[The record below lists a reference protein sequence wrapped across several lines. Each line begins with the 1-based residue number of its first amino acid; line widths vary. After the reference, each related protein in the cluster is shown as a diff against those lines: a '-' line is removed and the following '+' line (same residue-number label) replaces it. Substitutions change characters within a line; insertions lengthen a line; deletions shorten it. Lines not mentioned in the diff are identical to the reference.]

1 MRMMRYVIVGG
12 GVAGTAAADAIRKR
26 DPGGSIIILT
36 DEEYSLWSKIRLPEM
51 FSGSIDAEGLVIH
64 KPRWYER
71 RDIDLRTGEVV
82 DSVDPESKVVT
93 TSKGEEVPYDRLL
106 LATGGQPFVPPI
118 PGADLDNVFTIRKLT
133 EAAQVHDR
141 LKDLPRVVIIGGGT
155 LGLELAR
162 NILEMK
168 SEVHVIES
176 HSRLLPKLTDPA
188 SSEMLHLR
196 LDHMGIHIHHDC
208 DTREIRGDGRVQEV
222 IIADGRSLDAD
233 AVIIATGMRAEKTL
247 GDSLGLEA
255 ERGIVVDDHMRTSV
269 PDIYAAGDVCE
280 HRQTKYGSW
289 RAAEMQGSLAGA
301 NMAGDGIAY
310 EGTVPSKY
318 VRVAGADVFS
328 AGHLDEEGK
337 LDNKLHVDWEKM
349 IYKRI
354 VLDDCRIVGSVMVGD
369 LRDAQRVLRA
379 IETGID
385 ICPYM
390 DSIRTWELEF
400 VSDAVKWKE

>member
-1 MRMMRYVIVGG
+1 MMRYVIVGG

-26 DPGGSIIILT
+26 DPEGSITILT
-36 DEEYSLWSKIRLPEM
+36 DEEYTLWSKIRLPEL
-51 FSGSIDAEGLVIH
+51 FSGSIDVDRLLIRRLA
-64 KPRWYER
+64 WYER
-71 RDIDLRTGEVV
+71 RNIELRTEVTV
-82 DSVDPESKVVT
+82 DSVDPRAKVVI
-93 TSKGEEVPYDRLL
+93 TSKEEKVPYDRLL
-106 LATGGQPFVPPI
+106 LATGGVPFVPAI
-118 PGADLDNVFTIRKLT
+118 SGTDKENVYTIRKLS
-133 EAAQVHDR
+133 EAIEVNENLQG
-141 LKDLPRVVIIGGGT
+141 LSKIVIIGGGT

-162 NILEMK
+162 NLLETK
-168 SEVHVIES
+168 AEIHVVES
-176 HSRLLPKLTDPA
+176 HHRLLPNLTDPA

-196 LDHMGIHIHHDC
+196 LDHMGIHVHHDC
-208 DTREIRGDGRVQEV
+208 DTKEIAGEDRAERVLMEDGREML
-222 IIADGRSLDAD
+222 SD
-233 AVIIATGMRAEKTL
+233 AVIIATGMRARKTL
-247 GDSLGLEA
+247 GEALGLEM
-255 ERGIVVDDHMRTSV
+255 ERGIVVDDNMRTSL

-280 HRQTKYGSW
+280 HRRVKYGSW
-289 RAAEMQGSLAGA
+289 RAAEMQGTSAGA
-301 NMAGDGIAY
+301 NMAGEALVY

-328 AGHLDEEGK
+328 AGHLDEEDE
-337 LDNKLHVDWEKM
+337 LENKLFVDWEKM

-390 DSIRTWELEF
+390 DSIRTWEMDF